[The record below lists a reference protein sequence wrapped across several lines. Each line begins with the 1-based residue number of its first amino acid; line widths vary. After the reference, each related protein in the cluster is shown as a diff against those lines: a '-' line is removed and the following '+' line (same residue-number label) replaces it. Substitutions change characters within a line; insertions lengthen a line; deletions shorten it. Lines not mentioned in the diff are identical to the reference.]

1 MSNLK
6 QAANRLNN
14 RSDNRSVVVSRDPVG
29 IPIKIAAGLIPTSCS
44 MNDYIEAIET
54 LKAFGLSERYGDFLI
69 AECEN
74 KLWGEIDG
82 YISYRSHR
90 NGDANRAD

>member
-1 MSNLK
+1 
-6 QAANRLNN
+6 
-14 RSDNRSVVVSRDPVG
+14 
-29 IPIKIAAGLIPTSCS
+29 

-82 YISYRSHR
+82 
-90 NGDANRAD
+90 

>member
-6 QAANRLNN
+6 QAANRL
-14 RSDNRSVVVSRDPVG
+14 DNRSENRSVMVSRDSVG

-82 YISYRSHR
+82 
-90 NGDANRAD
+90 

>member
-6 QAANRLNN
+6 SSANRLKN
-14 RSDNRSVVVSRDPVG
+14 RSEIQSVNISRDAVG
-29 IPIKIAAGLIPTSCS
+29 IPVKVAAGLIPTSCN

-69 AECEN
+69 AEAEN
-74 KLWGEIDG
+74 KLWGEL
-82 YISYRSHR
+82 
-90 NGDANRAD
+90 DA